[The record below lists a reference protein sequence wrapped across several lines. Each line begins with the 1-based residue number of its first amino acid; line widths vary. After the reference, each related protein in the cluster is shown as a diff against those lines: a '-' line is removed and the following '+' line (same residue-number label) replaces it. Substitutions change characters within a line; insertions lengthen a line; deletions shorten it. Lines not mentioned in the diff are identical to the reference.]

1 MPEFLKVKTPEEI
14 INIIRGFEPL
24 EAETVPL
31 GAACG
36 RVLAGPLF
44 APEPVPHFARA
55 VMDGYAVRAKD
66 TFGASETMPGLLEVG
81 GEVFMGEAVNLRL
94 EPGRAIAVPTGGM
107 LPAGADAVVMVEH
120 TCLLDEKT
128 IEVTKPVAPGDNILG
143 EGEDIPAGKEL
154 YPAGWRLR
162 PQDVGVLAAL
172 GLSRIDVHRVPV
184 VAVFSTGD
192 EIVPVSTTPLPP
204 GRIRDINTFS
214 LAAQIVET
222 GGTVGARETIEDNL
236 DSLVRACRDALVSHD
251 VVLLSGGSS
260 VGVRDF
266 TLQILDA
273 FEDAELLAHG
283 VAIRP
288 GKPTILARIGKKVF
302 WGLPGQPMSAL
313 MVCKAFVAPSLAV
326 LEGLKGSGFRE
337 LAGNTRN
344 AILAR
349 QIPSVHGRTDCV
361 PVVLCTSS
369 DGRCLATPLFGKSA
383 TIGILGKADGYVMIP
398 EHVEGLEQGTEIL
411 TYLFSHWYGT
421 STGEQAAESLPD

>member
-1 MPEFLKVKTPEEI
+1 MPEFLKVKTPAEV

-24 EAETVPL
+24 DAEAVPL
-31 GAACG
+31 DSACG
-36 RVLAGPLF
+36 RVLAEPLF
-44 APEPVPHFARA
+44 SPEPVPHFARA

-66 TFGASETMPGLLEVG
+66 TFGASETLPGLLEVG
-81 GEVFMGEAVNLRL
+81 GEVFMGEAVTLQL
-94 EPGRAIAVPTGGM
+94 EQGRAVGVPTGGM

-120 TCLLDEKT
+120 TSLLDDKT
-128 IEVTKPVAPGDNILG
+128 IEVTKPAAPGDNILG

-154 YPAGWRLR
+154 YSAGWRLR

-172 GLSRIDVHRVPV
+172 GISRINVHRVPL

-192 EIVPVSTTPLPP
+192 EIVPVSTTPLPA

-214 LAAQIVET
+214 LAGQIVEA
-222 GGTVGARETIEDNL
+222 GGAVGARETIEDNL
-236 DSLVRACRDALVSHD
+236 DSLVRACRDALASHD
-251 VVLLSGGSS
+251 VIVLSGGSS

-266 TLQILDA
+266 TVQILNA
-273 FEDAELLAHG
+273 FDGAELLAHG
-283 VAIRP
+283 VAVRP

-313 MVCKAFVAPSLAV
+313 MICKAFVAPSLAV
-326 LEGLKGSGFRE
+326 LQGLKGSGFKE

-344 AILAR
+344 ATLTR

-361 PVVLCTSS
+361 PVVLSTSS
-369 DGRCLATPLFGKSA
+369 DGRCHATPLFGKSA

-398 EHVEGLEQGTEIL
+398 EHVEGLEQGTEVLI
-411 TYLFSHWYGT
+411 YLFARWQGASA
-421 STGEQAAESLPD
+421 GEQAAESFPG